1 MTALAL
7 DEVLGGAPSAAAIG
21 FPGGRTVSYRDLR
34 AAVLAREV
42 TRPFMPLP
50 PEPFDALVAALAA
63 WNGGA
68 VAVPNAPAGLP
79 QHVDSRAA
87 LLLFTSGSTGGPK
100 GVLLSGDGIR
110 ANVEAILGYLPVREV
125 PDTALVLPLHYS
137 YALVGQALTTLRVGG
152 TVWLF
157 NGLEF
162 PVQKL
167 AAMAAVGRPVGLSSV
182 PASLRLLARAEL
194 EQKSGARLGYV
205 ASAGGR
211 LDAPVVALVRQAFG
225 AVRFFNQYGL
235 TEASPRVTAVSDEH
249 PAFAFGSVGRALPG
263 LTVFAVSPSGERL
276 PTDASGEL
284 AVRGPSVMLG
294 YLNDAAGT
302 ARVLSPDGTLRTGD
316 FGHVDRDG
324 FVFVEG
330 RSDGVVKVA
339 GERVS
344 LESVA
349 DAFRGVPGVREV
361 AVAALPDEALGAR
374 LVAVVEGAVTLSSL
388 RAKGREVPPQQ
399 RPSRYVIV
407 DVMPRTQ
414 NGKIDHAG
422 VRGLAEGSA

>member
-1 MTALAL
+1 LGPLAL
-7 DEVLGGAPSAAAIG
+7 DELLGGAAGAAAIG
-21 FPGGRTVSYRDLR
+21 FPGGRTVSYEALR
-34 AAVLAREV
+34 RAVLSRAV

-50 PEPFDALVAALAA
+50 PDAYEALVTALAA
-63 WNGGA
+63 WNAGA

-79 QHVDSRAA
+79 AEVDPRAA
-87 LLLFTSGSTGGPK
+87 LLLYTSGSTGGPK
-100 GVLLSGDGIR
+100 GVLLSAEGIR
-110 ANVEAILGYLPVREV
+110 ANVEAILTYLPVREV
-125 PDTALVLPLHYS
+125 PDTALVLPLRYS
-137 YALVGQALTTLRVGG
+137 YALVGQALTTLRAGG
-152 TVWLF
+152 TVWLL

-167 AAMAAVGRPVGLSSV
+167 DAMAAIGRPIGLSSV

-194 EQKSGARLGYV
+194 ERKSGARLGYV

-263 LTVFAVSPSGERL
+263 LTVFAVGATGERL

-294 YLNDAAGT
+294 YLGDREAT
-302 ARVLSPDGTLRTGD
+302 ARVLSAEGVLRTGD
-316 FGHVDRDG
+316 WGHVDRDG

-330 RSDGVVKVA
+330 RKDGVVKVA

-349 DAFRGVPGVREV
+349 DSFRGVPGVREV
-361 AVAALPDEALGAR
+361 AVAALPDDALGSK
-374 LVAVVEGAVTLSSL
+374 LVAVVEGAVTLATL
-388 RAKGREVPPQQ
+388 RARGRELPAQQ
-399 RPSRYVIV
+399 RPLRYVIV
-407 DVMPRTQ
+407 DVMPRTA
-414 NGKIDHAG
+414 NGKIDLAG
-422 VRGLAEGSA
+422 VRTVAE